1 MSNYYHSWIDEG
13 QSQLVC
19 GAKTIAFIES
29 QGSRAASDKAME
41 NQVNKNNTRHLEVSK
56 STVGGDKTTINFYD
70 SVTQQYGTGTF
81 KNFSS
86 ITFMTI
92 LGEIRL

>member
-1 MSNYYHSWIDEG
+1 M
-13 QSQLVC
+13 VR

-41 NQVNKNNTRHLEVSK
+41 NQVNKNDNRHLGVSK
-56 STVGGDKTTINFYD
+56 STAGGDKTAIHFYD

-81 KNFSS
+81 KNFGS
-86 ITFMTI
+86 ITYDNIRGDKVVTFFHSFC
-92 LGEIRL
+92 EI